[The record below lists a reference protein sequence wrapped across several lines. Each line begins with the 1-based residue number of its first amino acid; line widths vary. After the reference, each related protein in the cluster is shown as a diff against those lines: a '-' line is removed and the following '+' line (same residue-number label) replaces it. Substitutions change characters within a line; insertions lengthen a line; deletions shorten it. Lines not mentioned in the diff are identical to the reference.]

1 MVLIELAFLLFWEFG
16 GGVESAVDMM
26 IFEASN
32 IAYFDAVALPYL
44 ILNKTIRS
52 KVARVSRVAQV
63 SHDEVAS
70 KRQRKEKE
78 EEDHKCLKQIKAD
91 YLRLHMC

>member
-1 MVLIELAFLLFWEFG
+1 MTMQIFLMVLIELAFLLFWEFG
-16 GGVESAVDMM
+16 GGLETAVDMT

-52 KVARVSRVAQV
+52 EVSRVSRVAPV
-63 SHDEVAS
+63 SHGEVTS
-70 KRQRKEKE
+70 KRQQGEEGVFKVRKRSNK
-78 EEDHKCLKQIKAD
+78 
-91 YLRLHMC
+91 

>member
-16 GGVESAVDMM
+16 GGLETAVDMT

-44 ILNKTIRS
+44 ILNKS
-52 KVARVSRVAQV
+52 
-63 SHDEVAS
+63 
-70 KRQRKEKE
+70 
-78 EEDHKCLKQIKAD
+78 
-91 YLRLHMC
+91 YLLSEQLGQKFLEYHEWPQCRMVR